1 MVNANGAGNQTE
13 FPPREAEM
21 VTVGKTLDANKY
33 ATKKTIAQ
41 GMLDI
46 ALLTANASQLKYVL
60 QLGHRHEFYHIMVSL
75 IASSIVLQDDPSSR
89 MEDFATGIIKI
100 LRRFYR
106 DFAQR
111 NPKLLAELHVNRI
124 IIISKVVVMVI
135 RNNVIPVWSVLTPSS
150 TSVAETANSYLRGI
164 SVKISEKYRPPRR
177 PTLPPGLCHFE
188 PPSHLFCDDIE
199 FLDESSAL
207 KLVESIRNLRTQE
220 LVRRKQR
227 IAALEEQNI
236 DEKEIEE
243 ISSGLPLNS
252 RTNSIPSQNVINLPP
267 SNGQL
272 LPHTQTSMEVLTPIQ
287 SSTVEI
293 KKKENMSVINLAEF
307 ESYST
312 NPFEE
317 MELKTL
323 NDKEEL
329 AMLLQ
334 PNSQSSYGLPYQN
347 YNPSAMTTWPEQ
359 RPQLPL
365 GQYQPATSWIPNES
379 ILFGMDKISLGNMCT
394 PIQSDDRTVSHSNL
408 RQAKSVPDLTDT
420 GFGTGGIPINHPS
433 STGTLDK
440 RLSSRTPPPRLT
452 LDSIKRP
459 MPIPSMT
466 QSLPF
471 EKNLTAAE
479 KCLVQQLHDMG
490 FVRETAA
497 RAIARLGANEKDV
510 VDQLLLIQKLE
521 ETGHSIQ
528 RIEAALDVLKPC
540 KELPEQIEHHLRL
553 VDQLSALGFDH
564 RKISSALVAACHNR
578 DKALDIL
585 LLK

>member
-1 MVNANGAGNQTE
+1 MV
-13 FPPREAEM
+13 
-21 VTVGKTLDANKY
+21 VVGKTLDANKY

-60 QLGHRHEFYHIMVSL
+60 QLGHRHEFYTIMVSL
-75 IASSIVLQDDPSSR
+75 IASSIVLQIVV
-89 MEDFATGIIKI
+89 GI
-100 LRRFYR
+100 LALTLNMMRDCRLHLQEYR
-106 DFAQR
+106 VSA
-111 NPKLLAELHVNRI
+111 LALNYI
-124 IIISKVVVMVI
+124 
-135 RNNVIPVWSVLTPSS
+135 NLGT
-150 TSVAETANSYLRGI
+150 NSYLRGI

-188 PPSHLFCDDIE
+188 PPSHLFCDDIDL
-199 FLDESSAL
+199 LDESSAL
-207 KLVESIRNLRTQE
+207 KLVESIRDLRTQE
-220 LVRRKQR
+220 SVRRKQR
-227 IAALEEQNI
+227 ISTLEKQNVE
-236 DEKEIEE
+236 EKEKDE
-243 ISSGLPLNS
+243 ITSRLTLNS
-252 RTNSIPSQNVINLPP
+252 QTNIIPSQNVIILHP

-272 LPHTQTSMEVLTPIQ
+272 LPRNQASMEVLTPIQ

-347 YNPSAMTTWPEQ
+347 YNPPPMTTWPEQ
-359 RPQLPL
+359 RQPPL
-365 GQYQPATSWIPNES
+365 GQYESTTAWIPNES
-379 ILFGMDKISLGNMCT
+379 TLFGMDKISLGNMGT
-394 PIQSDDRTVSHSNL
+394 PMQSHDRAVLHRNL
-408 RQAKSVPDLTDT
+408 RQAKSVPDLSDA
-420 GFGTGGIPINHPS
+420 GFGTEGVPTNHTS
-433 STGTLDK
+433 FTGAWDK

-452 LDSIKRP
+452 LDTIKRP
-459 MPIPSMT
+459 MPKSNVT
-466 QSLPF
+466 HSLPF
-471 EKNLTAAE
+471 EKNLDAVE

-497 RAIARLGANEKDV
+497 RAITRMGANEKDV

-521 ETGHSIQ
+521 EAGHSIE
-528 RIEAALDVLKPC
+528 RIESALNVLKPC
-540 KELPEQIEHHLRL
+540 KELPEQIEHHLLL
-553 VDQLSALGFDH
+553 VGQLSALGFDH
-564 RKISSALVAACHNR
+564 GKISSALVAACHNR

>member
-1 MVNANGAGNQTE
+1 MLIVGFSCCKIRHGN
-13 FPPREAEM
+13 
-21 VTVGKTLDANKY
+21 
-33 ATKKTIAQ
+33 
-41 GMLDI
+41 
-46 ALLTANASQLKYVL
+46 
-60 QLGHRHEFYHIMVSL
+60 IMDRSG
-75 IASSIVLQDDPSSR
+75 SMS
-89 MEDFATGIIKI
+89 
-100 LRRFYR
+100 
-106 DFAQR
+106 
-111 NPKLLAELHVNRI
+111 
-124 IIISKVVVMVI
+124 
-135 RNNVIPVWSVLTPSS
+135 
-150 TSVAETANSYLRGI
+150 ANSYLRGI

-199 FLDESSAL
+199 LLDESSAF

-227 IAALEEQNI
+227 IAAIEEQNI

-243 ISSGLPLNS
+243 ITSGLPLNS
-252 RTNSIPSQNVINLPP
+252 RTNSIPSQNVINLHP

-272 LPHTQTSMEVLTPIQ
+272 LPHTQSSMEVLTPIQ

-334 PNSQSSYGLPYQN
+334 PNSQTSYGLPYQN

-359 RPQLPL
+359 RHQLPL
-365 GQYQPATSWIPNES
+365 GQYQSTTSWIPNES
-379 ILFGMDKISLGNMCT
+379 TLFGMDKISLGNMCT
-394 PIQSDDRTVSHSNL
+394 PIQSEDRTVSHRNL
-408 RQAKSVPDLTDT
+408 RQAKSVPDLSDT
-420 GFGTGGIPINHPS
+420 GFGIGGIPINHPS
-433 STGTLDK
+433 FTGVSDK

-466 QSLPF
+466 HSLPF
-471 EKNLTAAE
+471 EKNLTAVE

-521 ETGHSIQ
+521 EAGHSIQ
-528 RIEAALDVLKPC
+528 RIESALNVLKPC

>member
-1 MVNANGAGNQTE
+1 MVNANGVGIQTE
-13 FPPREAEM
+13 FPLRETEM

-75 IASSIVLQDDPSSR
+75 IASSIVLQVMLGLTVVTIGIMNNWLHCKSVSTNKLNYLVLAFSLAITVIDCLKIPFAADP
-89 MEDFATGIIKI
+89 
-100 LRRFYR
+100 
-106 DFAQR
+106 
-111 NPKLLAELHVNRI
+111 
-124 IIISKVVVMVI
+124 
-135 RNNVIPVWSVLTPSS
+135 
-150 TSVAETANSYLRGI
+150 NSYLRGI

-199 FLDESSAL
+199 LLDESSAL
-207 KLVESIRNLRTQE
+207 KLVESIRNLQTQE
-220 LVRRKQR
+220 LMRRKQR

-236 DEKEIEE
+236 DENKETEE
-243 ISSGLPLNS
+243 ISSGLPLNC
-252 RTNSIPSQNVINLPP
+252 RTNSIPSQNVVNLHP

-347 YNPSAMTTWPEQ
+347 YNPSAMTTWPDQ
-359 RPQLPL
+359 RHQPPL
-365 GQYQPATSWIPNES
+365 GQYQSTTSWIPNENV
-379 ILFGMDKISLGNMCT
+379 LFGMDKMSLGNVCT
-394 PIQSDDRTVSHSNL
+394 PMQSDDRTVSHSNL
-408 RQAKSVPDLTDT
+408 RQAKSVPDLSDT

-433 STGTLDK
+433 FTGTLDK

-466 QSLPF
+466 HSLPF
-471 EKNLTAAE
+471 EKNLTTAE
-479 KCLVQQLHDMG
+479 KGLVQQLHDMG

-521 ETGHSIQ
+521 EAGHSIH
-528 RIEAALDVLKPC
+528 RIESALDVLKPC

-553 VDQLSALGFDH
+553 VNQLSALGFDH

>member
-1 MVNANGAGNQTE
+1 MVNTSGVMVNANGVGNQTE
-13 FPPREAEM
+13 ISSREVEM
-21 VTVGKTLDANKY
+21 VAVGKTLDANKY

-75 IASSIVLQDDPSSR
+75 IASSIVLQDDPTSR
-89 MEDFATGIIKI
+89 EE
-100 LRRFYR
+100 

-111 NPKLLAELHVNRI
+111 NPKLLAELHINR
-124 IIISKVVVMVI
+124 IISKVVIMVI

-150 TSVAETANSYLRGI
+150 TAVAETTNSYLRGI
-164 SVKISEKYRPPRR
+164 SVKISEKYRPLRR

-199 FLDESSAL
+199 LLDESSAL

-243 ISSGLPLNS
+243 ITSGLPLNS
-252 RTNSIPSQNVINLPP
+252 RTNSIPSQNVINLHP

-334 PNSQSSYGLPYQN
+334 PNSQSSYRLPYQN
-347 YNPSAMTTWPEQ
+347 YNPSTMAAWPEQ
-359 RPQLPL
+359 RHQLPL
-365 GQYQPATSWIPNES
+365 GQYQSSWIPNENTV
-379 ILFGMDKISLGNMCT
+379 FGADKISFGNMCT
-394 PIQSDDRTVSHSNL
+394 PMQSNDRTVSHTNL
-408 RQAKSVPDLTDT
+408 RQAKSVPDLSDT
-420 GFGTGGIPINHPS
+420 SFGTGGIPINHLPFA
-433 STGTLDK
+433 GALDK

-459 MPIPSMT
+459 MPMPSMT
-466 QSLPF
+466 HSLPF
-471 EKNLTAAE
+471 EKNLTAVE
-479 KCLVQQLHDMG
+479 RCLVQQLHDMG

-521 ETGHSIQ
+521 EAGHSIQ
-528 RIEAALDVLKPC
+528 RIESALDVLKPC
-540 KELPEQIEHHLRL
+540 TELPEQIEHHLRL